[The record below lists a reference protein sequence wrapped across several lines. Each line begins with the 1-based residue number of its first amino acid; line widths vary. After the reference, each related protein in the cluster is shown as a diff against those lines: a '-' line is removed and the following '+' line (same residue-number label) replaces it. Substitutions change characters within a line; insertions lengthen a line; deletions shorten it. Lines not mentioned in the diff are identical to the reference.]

1 VSLGPSMSATPGLVS
16 KLLDAFVEAVEPLFG
31 RLVSKDR
38 LVAVEDGHGLS
49 FFAVT
54 KGRVVPVGGSG
65 GPEGRDLK
73 RLRRARGDAV
83 ELRLQPSRILTRTL
97 NLPAAG
103 REFLEPIIEH
113 RLERLVP
120 WRPEKVLFGY
130 VADGETAAD
139 GTMTVEFAAT
149 SEDIAA
155 AAVARLEAFDLV
167 PTALGS
173 AAEPIDRPLRV
184 DLYRGS
190 RDVGRK
196 RLRRTVGFALAIAFG
211 LLVPATA
218 GSVVIG
224 GMADARLVELE
235 QRLATKRNVL
245 RAATGAG
252 AAEGRDRDLIRSK
265 SAETAVV
272 LLIDRLAT
280 VVPDDTY
287 LRELTIEGAE
297 LHMVGLSANAP
308 SLIGVLEAEP
318 ALSNVRFAAPV
329 TRTDDGRDSFD
340 IVAAWDSRAAKPVEG
355 ADAARA
361 PAGGDLP

>member
-1 VSLGPSMSATPGLVS
+1 MSATSGLVS

-49 FFAVT
+49 FFAVA
-54 KGRVVPVGGSG
+54 KGRVTPIGDTA
-65 GPEGRDLK
+65 GPAARDLK

-139 GTMTVEFAAT
+139 GSMTVEFAAT
-149 SEDIAA
+149 SEEIAA
-155 AAVARLEAFDLV
+155 AAVARLEAFELV

-173 AAEPIDRPLRV
+173 AAEPIERPLRV

-196 RLRRTVGFALAIAFG
+196 RLRRTVAFGLAIVFG

-218 GSVVIG
+218 ASFVVG
-224 GMADARLVELE
+224 GMADTRLAELE

-265 SAETAVV
+265 SADTAVV

-297 LHMVGLSANAP
+297 LHLVGLSASAP

-318 ALSNVRFAAPV
+318 GLSDVRFAAPV
-329 TRTDDGRDSFD
+329 TRTEDGRDSFD
-340 IVAAWDSRAAKPVEG
+340 IVAAWDTRVVPNAGGTGTSG
-355 ADAARA
+355 A
-361 PAGGDLP
+361 PAGGGLP